1 MPFKEP
7 SRYLEWNRT
16 YQRARAAHANHTRVS
31 LEEQIIHAVLEEP
44 LQHDALSLYARLRGG
59 GIPLPAITR
68 AVRALC
74 AGGLLVWSVQRSKN
88 PARHTPGLALTDR
101 ARELFAP
108 PAGRPDGDRADAHTE
123 GAL

>member
-1 MPFKEP
+1 MPFKEL
-7 SRYLEWNRT
+7 SRYQEWNRT
-16 YQRARAAHANHTRVS
+16 YQRARAARANYTRVS
-31 LEEQIIHAVLEEP
+31 LEEQIIQAVPEQP
-44 LQHDALSLYARLRGG
+44 LQHDALSLYAHLRGG

-74 AGGLLVWSVQRSKN
+74 AGGLLVWGVQRSEKTE
-88 PARHTPGLALTDR
+88 RYTPWLALTDR
-101 ARELFAP
+101 AREIFAH